1 MMKRLNRNSWNQC
14 RKDAVEM
21 KLLDSVK
28 CCIEYGVSVTAYST
42 IMPIVWMPKDIFL
55 DAFKNFSSEFL
66 ENVNG
71 YNYYKLT
78 AVLDGAEYSTIMVER
93 SGDHY

>member
-1 MMKRLNRNSWNQC
+1 MIN
-14 RKDAVEM
+14 V
-21 KLLDSVK
+21 KLLDAIK
-28 CCIEYGVSVTAYST
+28 CCIENDVSVASYKML
-42 IMPIVWMPKDIFL
+42 MPAVWMPKELFL
-55 DAFKNFSSEFL
+55 ELFKNFSKEFL

-78 AVLDGAEYSTIMVER
+78 AVFDGAEYSTIMVER